1 MPLNVIKNKT
11 DLINKTIPNCG
22 RVQCRKGWDL
32 NSFNMKD
39 FFKNIDTGKI
49 IRLALLVGGGVA
61 VYFLVKKFS
70 KSREQIIGET
80 SSGDIVSEILQDS
93 QNSAQIAQAA
103 TISQL
108 TAKSIAQKIQNAWGF
123 LNDDEDAIY
132 KAFAQI
138 NNLADLMLVIQM
150 YGQYKHEDLAEALQS
165 RLNEKEL
172 QKVNLILQSKGINY
186 QF

>member
-1 MPLNVIKNKT
+1 
-11 DLINKTIPNCG
+11 
-22 RVQCRKGWDL
+22 
-32 NSFNMKD
+32 MKYD
-39 FFKNIDTGKI
+39 FLKNIDTRKI
-49 IRLALLVGGGVA
+49 ILIALLIGGGVA

-150 YGQYKHEDLAEALQS
+150 YGQYKREDLAEALQS
-165 RLNEKEL
+165 RLNDKEL